1 MTGVIF
7 IFGMATI
14 TSTDLELE
22 YLEKLEGYLKPDY
35 FFGVA
40 KFPTASL
47 ILKKVK
53 STGKTRIK

>member
-1 MTGVIF
+1 
-7 IFGMATI
+7 MATI